1 MPRDYDLSFAA
12 APNVM
17 TPAAAGEAPTKGPQL
32 TLEVTAFHTPIIH
45 IYV

>member
-17 TPAAAGEAPTKGPQL
+17 TPAAADEAPTKGTQV
-32 TLEVTAFHTPIIH
+32 TLEVTTFHTSIIH